1 MTVHA
6 IAPGFFIGKQN
17 KGLLIDQETGEY
29 TARGRSVIEHT
40 PYGRFGDVM
49 ELAGATVFLASDKA
63 SGFVTGVSIPV
74 DGGYLIH
81 NI

>member
-1 MTVHA
+1 
-6 IAPGFFIGKQN
+6 
-17 KGLLIDQETGEY
+17 
-29 TARGRSVIEHT
+29 
-40 PYGRFGDVM
+40 M

-63 SGFVTGVSIPV
+63 ADFITGVSIPV